1 MDRLL
6 PAKLAMVAGLWAA
19 TGAWAATEGTKAP
32 PATDPAPPDPI
43 AEAKRQFE
51 AIRNQRREMVSD
63 AELKLNIAP
72 PALPMDQPLPRPLR
86 AASSLEAAKAAKAD
100 AQKTWLLDAM
110 RQPAKT
116 GGKSRRP
123 GEEEAATADDF
134 GFEKKPAESAESTP
148 RDSRGQEHTAPVGDP
163 LRDYLAVWMTPAD
176 YAVLVK
182 PTKDR
187 QEAALGTDFTAGL
200 APLAMVGDWTS
211 PGMRTG
217 ADVSPAPADLA
228 PRENPYLKSSQFT
241 ATAFGT
247 ASSVASTFNGVQ
259 PEPRPLVPPSAL
271 TPDRTN
277 PPQPVTP
284 PALPDR
290 LKPADDRKYFP
301 QLKRF

>member
-1 MDRLL
+1 MARLL

-32 PATDPAPPDPI
+32 PATEPAPPDPI

-51 AIRNQRREMVSD
+51 AIRNQRREIVSD

-72 PALPMDQPLPRPLR
+72 PGLPMEQPLLRPLR
-86 AASSLEAAKAAKAD
+86 AASSLDAAKAD
-100 AQKTWLLDAM
+100 TQKTWLLDAM
-110 RQPAKT
+110 RQPGKT

-134 GFEKKPAESAESTP
+134 GFEKKPTESGESTP
-148 RDSRGQEHTAPVGDP
+148 RDSRGKEHTAPAGDP

-176 YAVLVK
+176 YALLVK
-182 PTKDR
+182 PTKAR
-187 QEAALGTDFTAGL
+187 QDAALGTDFTAGL
-200 APLAMVGDWTS
+200 APQSMLGDWTS
-211 PGMRTG
+211 PDIRTG
-217 ADVSPAPADLA
+217 ADVSLAPAGLA
-228 PRENPYLKSSQFT
+228 PRENPYLKTSQFT

-247 ASSVASTFNGVQ
+247 ASSVTSTFNGAQ
-259 PEPRPLVPPSAL
+259 PEPKPPVSASAL
-271 TPDRTN
+271 APDYTN
-277 PPQPVTP
+277 PPQPATP